1 MTARSK
7 FTLRLFT
14 ALTLVSAF
22 LAVTSRVGA
31 DSSQASEKI
40 FLRDGWLLQSSCK
53 LNANGEHIS
62 VPAFRAEGWHAATVP
77 STVVAALVADGTFPD
92 PYFGENLRSIPGTTY
107 PVGKIFSVLP
117 MPQDSPFH
125 CSWWYRTEFRVADN
139 SNAGHVWLHFGGIN
153 NRANIWLNGHKL
165 AGSNDV
171 AGAYRTY
178 EFDISDFLRHDRAN
192 VLAVETIAPTE
203 HDLGINWVD
212 WNPAPPD
219 KDMGLWRDVY
229 LRATGPV
236 EIRYPQVV
244 THFDRFT
251 AQWNLDQADLTV
263 EAELRNASETRVSGT
278 LEAQIE
284 GSTLRQSVTLAPGEI
299 RNIQFAPDEFLA
311 LCISHPQLW
320 WPRQM
325 GTPALRPLVLRF
337 SIGDHFSDSATI
349 QFGIREI
356 TSELDAQD
364 HRLFRV
370 NGKRILIRGGGWVP
384 DMLLRESPERLK
396 TEFQYIRDLNF
407 NAVRLEGKMETDEFY
422 DLADEQGIL
431 VIAGWCCCDYWE
443 QWAKWKP
450 ADIEIATA
458 SLRSQILRMRKHPSM
473 LAWLNASDNP
483 PPANV
488 ERAYIQILEQ
498 TDWPNPYVSSASETS
513 TTVTGLTGMKMTG
526 PYDYVPPDY
535 WLADTSKYGGAFGFI
550 TETSPGAAIPPLGCL
565 RKMLPAEDLMPGNPT
580 WNYHGGS
587 ARFQDSR
594 HFEDAMDAIYG
605 APSGIDDYEMKAQAM
620 AYDGERAMFEAFSR
634 NKYRSTGI
642 IQWTLNNA
650 WPSLIWHLYD
660 YFLQPAG
667 GYFGAK
673 KACEPIHVQYSY
685 DNRSVAVV
693 NSTYAEA
700 NGLVVTANV
709 YDSAGKERFSGR
721 AKADVEADGTAK
733 VLAIPDDAFL
743 PTSPVYFVRLTL
755 ANSESR
761 IISTN
766 FYWLSAK
773 KSVYDWTKSSD
784 PYMPVSSYE
793 DLTALRALPS
803 AGKLNIST
811 NMEDRAEGPLVRVKL
826 QNPSDRLAF
835 QIHFGIHRQNEDM
848 EILPVLWE
856 DNYIELMPGE
866 SREITAQFPASGT
879 LGGDAELSV
888 TGWNITS
895 MTLALGR

>member
-1 MTARSK
+1 MSPGRLTGFPTAH
-7 FTLRLFT
+7 LT
-14 ALTLVSAF
+14 AYAYQEAVS
-22 LAVTSRVGA
+22 L
-31 DSSQASEKI
+31 
-40 FLRDGWLLQSSCK
+40 
-53 LNANGEHIS
+53 
-62 VPAFRAEGWHAATVP
+62 VPASRGGWHAATVP

-299 RNIQFAPDEFLA
+299 RNIRFAPDEFLA

-364 HRLFRV
+364 HR
-370 NGKRILIRGGGWVP
+370 N
-384 DMLLRESPERLK
+384 D
-396 TEFQYIRDLNF
+396 
-407 NAVRLEGKMETDEFY
+407 
-422 DLADEQGIL
+422 
-431 VIAGWCCCDYWE
+431 
-443 QWAKWKP
+443 
-450 ADIEIATA
+450 
-458 SLRSQILRMRKHPSM
+458 
-473 LAWLNASDNP
+473 
-483 PPANV
+483 
-488 ERAYIQILEQ
+488 
-498 TDWPNPYVSSASETS
+498 
-513 TTVTGLTGMKMTG
+513 TV
-526 PYDYVPPDY
+526 
-535 WLADTSKYGGAFGFI
+535 
-550 TETSPGAAIPPLGCL
+550 
-565 RKMLPAEDLMPGNPT
+565 
-580 WNYHGGS
+580 
-587 ARFQDSR
+587 
-594 HFEDAMDAIYG
+594 
-605 APSGIDDYEMKAQAM
+605 
-620 AYDGERAMFEAFSR
+620 
-634 NKYRSTGI
+634 
-642 IQWTLNNA
+642 
-650 WPSLIWHLYD
+650 
-660 YFLQPAG
+660 
-667 GYFGAK
+667 
-673 KACEPIHVQYSY
+673 
-685 DNRSVAVV
+685 
-693 NSTYAEA
+693 
-700 NGLVVTANV
+700 
-709 YDSAGKERFSGR
+709 
-721 AKADVEADGTAK
+721 
-733 VLAIPDDAFL
+733 
-743 PTSPVYFVRLTL
+743 
-755 ANSESR
+755 
-761 IISTN
+761 
-766 FYWLSAK
+766 
-773 KSVYDWTKSSD
+773 
-784 PYMPVSSYE
+784 
-793 DLTALRALPS
+793 
-803 AGKLNIST
+803 
-811 NMEDRAEGPLVRVKL
+811 
-826 QNPSDRLAF
+826 
-835 QIHFGIHRQNEDM
+835 
-848 EILPVLWE
+848 
-856 DNYIELMPGE
+856 
-866 SREITAQFPASGT
+866 
-879 LGGDAELSV
+879 
-888 TGWNITS
+888 
-895 MTLALGR
+895 